1 MAKAKK
7 VKEVKPKV
15 EEIVEPIIEEA
26 PVAEIGQEPPSV
38 TLDEVNEIETVEVA
52 EIKVVEPVSEPVVKT
67 QIEPSENISMED
79 KVLKYLEGKPV
90 GEIRMNDFL
99 KSLFKPPKFGE
110 LPLWQHQ
117 SANKEIRNLLDK
129 LHRSGDLEVSGNA
142 HLKLGA
148 VYYPDTVTMKTS
160 HHDLNSVPIF
170 VKKVN

>member
-7 VKEVKPKV
+7 VKPQV
-15 EEIVEPIIEEA
+15 EEIVEPVIEET

-38 TLDEVNEIETVEVA
+38 TLDEVKEVQHEPVPEVEV
-52 EIKVVEPVSEPVVKT
+52 KVSEPIKSPAVENT
-67 QIEPSENISMED
+67 ENISMED
-79 KVLKYLEGKPV
+79 KVLKWLEDKPK
-90 GEIRMNDFL
+90 GEIRINDFL

-110 LPLWQHQ
+110 PPLWQQQ

-129 LHRSGDLEVSGNA
+129 LHKSGDLEVSGNA

-148 VYYPDTVTMKTS
+148 IYYPDTITMKTA

-170 VKKVN
+170 IKKVN